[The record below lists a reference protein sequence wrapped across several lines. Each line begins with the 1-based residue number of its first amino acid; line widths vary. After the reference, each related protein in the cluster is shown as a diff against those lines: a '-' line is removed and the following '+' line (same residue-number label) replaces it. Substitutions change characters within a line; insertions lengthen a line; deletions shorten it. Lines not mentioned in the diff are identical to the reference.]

1 MPIPPTPSQR
11 PLSPHLSVYRFQ
23 WTMALSILHRM
34 TGVGLG
40 LGLVLLAWWLG
51 AAAYGPEA
59 FAAVRG
65 FTGSIPGRF
74 VVLGFTFALLYHLCN
89 GMRHLAW
96 DFGLGFRLRTA
107 HTSGWLALM
116 AAIALTIVV
125 WMGGYYA
132 RGL

>member
-1 MPIPPTPSQR
+1 MPTPER
-11 PLSPHLSVYRFQ
+11 PLSPHLSAYRFQ
-23 WTMALSILHRM
+23 WTMALSILHRV

-51 AAAYGPEA
+51 AAAYGPDA
-59 FAAVRG
+59 FDTVRG

-74 VVLGFTFALLYHLCN
+74 AVLGFTFALLYHLCN
-89 GMRHLAW
+89 GIRHLAW
-96 DFGLGFRLRTA
+96 DLGLGFGLRAA
-107 HTSGWLALM
+107 HASGWLALM
-116 AAIALTIVV
+116 TAIALTIVV